1 MNGVGDQ
8 GSVSGARGNAPVS
21 QPRPARLSGETMSS
35 RQRVLVTL
43 NHEEPD
49 RVRIFGP
56 GGGFVFNTIHNIQQ
70 ATPPENIVAAYET
83 ARTVGRYPVR

>member
-1 MNGVGDQ
+1 MNGTGDR
-8 GSVSGARGNAPVS
+8 GDRSGGRGNSRAS
-21 QPRPARLSGETMSS
+21 RLEPARLSGETMSS
-35 RQRVLVTL
+35 RQRVLATL